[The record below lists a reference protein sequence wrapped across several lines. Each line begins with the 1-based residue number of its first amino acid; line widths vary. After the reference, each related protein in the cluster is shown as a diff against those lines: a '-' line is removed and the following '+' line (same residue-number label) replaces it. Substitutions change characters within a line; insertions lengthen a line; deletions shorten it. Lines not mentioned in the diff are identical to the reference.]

1 MKQIEIIKTYARKR
15 CLVVDDLPDARALLK
30 RILVDFGATQT
41 DTVGNAEEAID
52 LCQKRQYDIVIAD
65 YNLGPGKN
73 GQQLLEE
80 LRYHK
85 LLSQA
90 SLFIM
95 ITAES
100 AVQYVLHTLEYEP
113 DDFLNKPVNRD
124 SLRPRL
130 DTALLKG
137 EYLSKVKR
145 ALDQERLD
153 IATHQAEALVNQEH
167 RFQNDVRKLL
177 LELYLRAH
185 KSDDAL
191 ELCQSLDQDRL
202 PIWAQLGKARALG
215 QLKRFEEA
223 EHQLQVTSRNSPYCV
238 EAQDQLAEV
247 YEQSHRMAQSQ
258 QALLNAVK
266 ISPRHAARQR
276 ELGRVSQNIEDENTS
291 VHAYRAA
298 IRHSKN
304 SCHESPGDLA
314 NLAQSLVKLAAKTPS
329 QKNDAILKEAKEC
342 ISALDKKYQKQPIIL
357 MRKKLVQA
365 DLASQSGDENAS
377 VKLTDEAVE
386 LHDNMRYSVIGN
398 TEKQICIDCALAFI
412 NHGRYDEG
420 EAILQEL
427 ARLNKDKDFVV
438 KIDKLLREPQTK
450 EGVAFAAHLNKEGIS
465 CYEKG
470 KIDEAIRSFRQVLQ
484 ELPNHIGLN
493 LNLIQALTSK
503 HKKSG
508 LSATELELL
517 STCFKRIGQLKTGSS
532 YSDRFDYL
540 LKRFNKIQA
549 GRQEEAA
556 Q

>member
-41 DTVGNAEEAID
+41 DTVGNAEEAVD
-52 LCQKRQYDIVIAD
+52 LCAKHQYDIVIAD

-80 LRYHK
+80 LRFHK
-85 LLSQA
+85 LLSHA

-95 ITAES
+95 LTAES
-100 AVQYVLHTLEYEP
+100 AAHYVLHTLEYEP

-137 EYLSKVKR
+137 EYLAKIKR
-145 ALDQERLD
+145 ALDQERMD
-153 IATHQAEALVNQEH
+153 VATRHAEALVKEEH

-185 KSDDAL
+185 RAEEAL
-191 ELCQSLDQDRL
+191 ALCAELDEDRL
-202 PIWAQLGKARALG
+202 PIWAQLGKAKALS
-215 QLKRFEEA
+215 QLKKFKEA
-223 EHQLQVTSRNSPYCV
+223 ETQLQITSRNNPYCV
-238 EAQDQLAEV
+238 EAHDQLAEV

-266 ISPRHAARQR
+266 VSPRHAPRQR
-276 ELGRVSQNIEDENTS
+276 ELGRVSQNIEDENAS

-314 NLAQSLVKLAAKTPS
+314 NLAQSLVKLAAKTGD
-329 QKNDAILKEAKEC
+329 QKSDALLKEANEC
-342 ISALDKKYQKQPIIL
+342 LTSLDKKYQKQPIVL

-365 DLASQSGDENAS
+365 DLASQRGDESKANE
-377 VKLTDEAVE
+377 LTEEAVQ

-398 TEKQICIDCALAFI
+398 TEKQICIDCALSFI
-412 NHGRYDEG
+412 NRGRYDEG

-427 ARLNKDKDFVV
+427 ARLNKDKDFAV

-450 EGVAFAAHLNKEGIS
+450 EGVAFAAHLNKEGIG
-465 CYEKG
+465 CYEQG
-470 KIDEAIRSFRQVLQ
+470 KLDEAIRSFRQVLQ

-508 LSATELELL
+508 LSTMEMELL
-517 STCFKRIGQLKTGSS
+517 STCFKRIGTLKAGSG
-532 YSDRFDYL
+532 YAERYAFL
-540 LKRFNKIQA
+540 NKRFAKI
-549 GRQEEAA
+549 READSA
-556 Q
+556 EAN